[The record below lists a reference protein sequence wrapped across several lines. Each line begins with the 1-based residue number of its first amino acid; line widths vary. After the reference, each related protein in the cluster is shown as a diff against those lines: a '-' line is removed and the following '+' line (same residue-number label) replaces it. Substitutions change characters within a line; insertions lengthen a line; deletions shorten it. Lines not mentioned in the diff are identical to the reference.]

1 MKLSLSSPAMVAV
14 ILVALVAIQSAQ
26 AWSPQQEQ
34 EATIKV
40 TEKGY
45 EPAQLKLQ
53 LGVPARLTFV
63 RETENTCGT
72 EVIFPDYDIE
82 RVLPLNERVVV
93 EFTPQESG
101 EFVFTCGMNMLRGK
115 LVISEN

>member
-1 MKLSLSSPAMVAV
+1 MKLSLSSLAIVAV
-14 ILVALVAIQSAQ
+14 ILVAIQSVQ

-40 TEKGY
+40 TEMGY

-53 LGVPARLTFV
+53 LGVPVRLTFV
-63 RETENTCGT
+63 RETDNTCGT
-72 EVIFPDYDIE
+72 EVIFPEYDIE
-82 RVLPLNERVVV
+82 RVLPLNQEVVV